1 MILSSNTVFST
12 KPFNRIFVLGAYT
25 AHVFFNPVHNQYPF
39 CLNLYDNTQ
48 NKCIYVGYFSS
59 VLQLSNHVSTYVV
72 EKYTD
77 NNIEYDKDFLSVSI
91 GSMSDTLDMLCY
103 DKVTEDEN
111 LIQHN
116 MFSSL
121 EIKV

>member
-1 MILSSNTVFST
+1 MTLSLNTVFST
-12 KPFNRIFVLGAYT
+12 KPFNRIFVLGSYT
-25 AHVFFNPVHNQYPF
+25 AHVFFNPAHKQYPF

-59 VLQLSNHVSTYVV
+59 VIQLSNHVSTYVI

-77 NNIEYDKDFLSVSI
+77 TNIEYDKDFLSVSI
-91 GSMSDTLDMLCY
+91 ESMSDTLDMLCS
-103 DKVTEDEN
+103 DNATEDEVI
-111 LIQHN
+111 IQHN

-121 EIKV
+121 ESKV